1 MNYYSEIA
9 ELAETTALQLTNTVQ
24 GWMEF
29 LSCSA
34 RLYKYPFRDQLLIY
48 AQRPDA
54 TACAPIEL
62 WNRRMHRIVNR
73 GATGIALIEDA
84 GAMPKLKYVFDL
96 TDTTPGDEQSLT
108 PYVWN
113 AAGQESVLS
122 AMLAKQYGLTG
133 EIDLPDA
140 LFLAAQE
147 SVRDGLEEALED
159 FQRTRTGSLLEELD
173 EHSANVFFRQ
183 TVEISVAWVL
193 LARCGYEPNHY
204 IAPEEFEHLFDFNT
218 YSVVVCM
225 GKAIS
230 RHSET
235 ILREIERCVK
245 RLERELYLQGGQNHG
260 GQNNQIREERRIPA
274 AGPDAGGERRDI
286 RKIRDA
292 SEDLSQGTQGGDIR
306 RVSDAGEANSP
317 SGGDR
322 PDGPGAGREDDRVHE
337 GIGGGDRGTEG
348 PGHDGMGGPDERAE
362 EPGRGSGPSGVD
374 IPVNQEAKAAE
385 TTSAAF
391 FVPILPTT
399 AEQRE
404 TVEECFEQLSLF
416 DTVED
421 APTAEE
427 RQFTWDNLFPAEKLP
442 QEVIDAFLKRGGN
455 EEGSALR
462 ICAHYQENWSGE
474 DNLIF
479 LRREF
484 SKGGRGLLLDGKAYA
499 AWFDA
504 EGIKIAAG
512 HAAQHSKRAEL
523 VTWGQMDAR
532 IRALLDAGLFLSQ
545 KELDA
550 AMEQEAR
557 ECSYALCNLQP
568 DIVGGGYLKGEVFN
582 GWYPEKYDRVAA
594 ALSDPQ
600 QLSTLVDEM
609 DRFMAAYQQDRSI
622 LRVRHIGLNALQ
634 DRLHGLQRER
644 RTFTEAPAFLAAP
657 ETGFITEDEIDE
669 ELRRGSGYSD
679 GKFRIYSR
687 LCRGCGD
694 KEFALYLKKEYGIGG
709 HAPAL
714 SSSDGDED
722 HGAKGI
728 RLKRRGCEEVRI
740 NWNRAAKRIRAICA
754 AGRFM
759 DPEELA
765 RIPDYEKSVLGTE
778 IYHYFSGL
786 PNEIQRPFPK
796 GADYYDAVKEIRP
809 LLEEPEAVE
818 QLVSDLEN
826 AFQSAAPEDRLYE
839 SRKETLRDMAAFRDG
854 TFSLFSRAASPGPA
868 QLEPKPKRKVEE
880 HDVLD
885 DVDPAAIRANL
896 EQSGIINDEVVDEEK
911 LNNSPI
917 IQQVMA
923 DVERISQE
931 EQTAPSGKSEQPAGN
946 NFRITDDHLGEGGP
960 KTKFAANIA
969 AIETL
974 KRIGTE
980 KRPATPEEQDTL
992 SRFVGWGGLSDAFD
1006 PDKEKWAKEYA
1017 QLKELLPEE
1026 EYKLARASVL
1036 NAHYTSPTVIQAMYK
1051 ALDGL
1056 GFHSGNILEPGLGVG
1071 NFFGLLPENMAGS
1084 RLYGAE
1090 IDPVTG
1096 QIAKALYPNAH
1107 IQVNGFE
1114 KTNWPDNFFDAAVG
1128 NVPFGAYSV
1137 EDPRYNKLNL
1147 HIHDYFFVK
1156 SIDQVR
1162 PGGVIAFVTSR
1173 YTMDKKNSTVR
1184 AYLAERC
1191 ELLGAIRLPNNA
1203 FWANAGTE
1211 VTADILFLQK
1221 RERPVVTEPDW
1232 VHVGLTPEGYTI
1244 NQYFVEHPEM
1254 ILGTLTVERKL
1265 YGSEDLICKPFPDA
1279 DLGKLLDQAAQ
1290 NIHGEIM
1297 AYVQEPGSEGGT
1309 PLQSIPAD
1317 PDVRNFSFTRKD
1329 GQIYFR
1335 ENSRMNPVETS
1346 ITGGE
1351 RIRGMIGIRDAVRE
1365 LIDAQMENCGDAALY
1380 QLQDNLNSLYDSY
1393 TARYGILNSRGNR
1406 LAFSNDSSY
1415 PLLCA
1420 LEVLD
1425 EDGHLERKADM
1436 FSKRTIHQERA
1447 VTHAETAVEALAICM
1462 GDRARVDLGY
1472 MSSLLGR
1479 PGDTDSVIRELRGVI
1494 FRDPAAGEDALAG
1507 WQTADEYL
1515 SGNVRQKLK
1524 AAEFYAEQE
1533 PERYAANVEALRA
1546 AQPKDLEASEIGVR
1560 LGVTWIPPEDYR
1572 QFIFDLLDTPE
1583 SRRRQIQVVY
1593 AAVNGT
1599 WNVSGKNADSFNNV
1613 KAYTTYGTSRINAY
1627 EIIQD
1632 SLNLRDVKIF
1642 DTVTE
1647 DGKEKRVLNKK
1658 QTILAQQ
1665 KQAAVRQAFR
1675 DWIWQAPERRQRLT
1689 SYYNEQFNDTRPRE
1703 YDGSHI
1709 HFNGM
1714 NPEIHLRKHQQDAV
1728 ARILYGG
1735 NTLLA
1740 HVVGAGKTWTM
1751 AAAAMESK
1759 RLGLC
1764 QKSLFVVPS
1773 HLTEQWGAEFL
1784 QLYPAANILVAT
1796 KKDFEKANRK
1806 KFCARIATGDYDAV
1820 ILGHSQFEKIP
1831 MSLERQQK
1839 QLERQIAEIE
1849 MGISDMRAAEDAP
1862 RYTIK
1867 QMEYTRKNLE
1877 EKLKK
1882 LTSTQRKDDVIT
1894 FEELGVDRL
1903 FVDEAHLYKNLFL
1916 YTKMRN
1922 VAGISQTEAQK
1933 SSDLYMKC
1941 LYMDELTALRPGGPG
1956 RGVIFAT
1963 GTPVSNSMTE
1973 LYTMMRYLQDEMLQR
1988 KGWSFFDSWAAQF
2001 GETVTAIE
2009 LSPEGTGYR
2018 QKTRFARFYNLP
2030 ELMNYWKEVTDIQT
2044 SDMLKLPV
2052 PRSNYHTVVVQ
2063 PTQLQREMVKAL
2075 GERAEAVRRGD
2086 VEPNEDNMLSITNDG
2101 RNLALDQRQINPE
2114 FPDDPGSKVNACVDN
2129 IYRIWRNT
2137 QSARS
2142 AQMVFCDLSTPKH
2155 KIIAKIKDGVE
2166 IVDERPFSVYW
2177 DIKNKLIARGVP
2189 EHEVAFIHDA
2199 NTDARKAELFA
2210 KVRAGQV
2217 RVLLGSTAK
2226 MGAGTN
2232 AQRRLVALHHVDVPW
2247 RPSDIEQREGRILR
2261 QGNLN
2266 PEVDI
2271 YRYVTEA
2278 TFDAYS
2284 WQTIETKQKFIGQI
2298 MTSKSPARSCEDVD
2312 TTALSYAE
2320 VKALAAGNPKIKE
2333 RMDLEVEVA
2342 NLTLARG
2349 NYQSEHFRLEDQV
2362 LKTFPAGIA
2371 AAEASIAAITKDLK
2385 LRNAHVQAG
2394 PEDFLIEIAGKRYR
2408 KKEQAGTALTAL
2420 AKTADGREPVLAGT
2434 YRGFQLELSVNL
2446 FSKEYSMGLR
2456 GSGGVSTAV
2465 MGSDA
2470 LGNITRLNNALD
2482 RLDDKLKTVQE
2493 DLAALHTQMENAK
2506 AELARPWPQELEWK
2520 QKSER
2525 LAQLDVELSAEV
2537 SDSSQAEP
2545 VEEDEAEME
2554 M

>member
-1 MNYYSEIA
+1 M
-9 ELAETTALQLTNTVQ
+9 
-24 GWMEF
+24 
-29 LSCSA
+29 
-34 RLYKYPFRDQLLIY
+34 
-48 AQRPDA
+48 
-54 TACAPIEL
+54 
-62 WNRRMHRIVNR
+62 
-73 GATGIALIEDA
+73 
-84 GAMPKLKYVFDL
+84 
-96 TDTTPGDEQSLT
+96 
-108 PYVWN
+108 
-113 AAGQESVLS
+113 
-122 AMLAKQYGLTG
+122 
-133 EIDLPDA
+133 
-140 LFLAAQE
+140 
-147 SVRDGLEEALED
+147 
-159 FQRTRTGSLLEELD
+159 
-173 EHSANVFFRQ
+173 
-183 TVEISVAWVL
+183 
-193 LARCGYEPNHY
+193 
-204 IAPEEFEHLFDFNT
+204 
-218 YSVVVCM
+218 
-225 GKAIS
+225 
-230 RHSET
+230 
-235 ILREIERCVK
+235 
-245 RLERELYLQGGQNHG
+245 
-260 GQNNQIREERRIPA
+260 
-274 AGPDAGGERRDI
+274 
-286 RKIRDA
+286 
-292 SEDLSQGTQGGDIR
+292 
-306 RVSDAGEANSP
+306 
-317 SGGDR
+317 
-322 PDGPGAGREDDRVHE
+322 
-337 GIGGGDRGTEG
+337 
-348 PGHDGMGGPDERAE
+348 
-362 EPGRGSGPSGVD
+362 
-374 IPVNQEAKAAE
+374 
-385 TTSAAF
+385 
-391 FVPILPTT
+391 PTT

-427 RQFTWDNLFPAEKLP
+427 RQFTLDQFFPAEKLP

-484 SKGGRGLLLDGKAYA
+484 FKGGRGLLLDGKAYA

-504 EGIKIAAG
+504 DGMKIATG
-512 HAAQHSKRAEL
+512 HAAQHIKCAEL
-523 VTWGQMDAR
+523 VTWEQMDAR
-532 IRALLDAGLFLSQ
+532 IQELLDAGLFLSQ
-545 KELDA
+545 KEMDT

-568 DIVGGGYLKGEVFN
+568 DIAGGGYLQGQVFN
-582 GWYPEKYDRVAA
+582 GWYPEKYDRVAS
-594 ALSDPQ
+594 ALADPE
-600 QLSTLVDEM
+600 QLASLVDEM

-622 LRVRHIGLNALQ
+622 LQVRHIGMNVLR
-634 DRLHGLQRER
+634 DRLHGLQHER

-669 ELRRGSGYSD
+669 ELRRGGGYENS
-679 GKFRIYSR
+679 KFRIYAH
-687 LCRGCGD
+687 LCRGCSG
-694 KEFALYLKKEYGIGG
+694 KELAAHLKGEYGTGG
-709 HAPAL
+709 HSPAL
-714 SSSDGDED
+714 NASGGDEWHD
-722 HGAKGI
+722 PKGI
-728 RLKRRGCEEVRI
+728 RLRRGGCEDVLL
-740 NWNRAAKRIRAICA
+740 NWNKVAKRILSLHA
-754 AGRFM
+754 AGSYM
-759 DPEELA
+759 ETAELA
-765 RIPDYEKSVLGTE
+765 QIPAYEKSVLTTAV
-778 IYHYFSGL
+778 YHFYSGL

-796 GADYYDAVKEIRP
+796 GEDYYAAVKEIRP
-809 LLEEPEAVE
+809 LLEDPEAVE
-818 QLVSDLEN
+818 KLVSDLEN

-839 SRKETLRDMAAFRDG
+839 SRKETLRDMAAFRNG
-854 TFSLFSRAASPGPA
+854 TFSLFSRAASPAPA
-868 QLEPKPKRKVEE
+868 QSEPMPKPKAEG
-880 HDVLD
+880 HDILD

-896 EQSGIINDEVVDEEK
+896 EQSGIVNGEVVDEEK
-911 LNNSPI
+911 LNNSPFI
-917 IQQVMA
+917 RQVMA
-923 DVERISQE
+923 DVERISRE
-931 EQTAPSGKSEQPAGN
+931 EQPAVK

-960 KTKFAANIA
+960 KTKFATNIA
-969 AIETL
+969 AIETV
-974 KRIGTE
+974 KRIETE

-1026 EYKLARASVL
+1026 EYKSARASVL
-1036 NAHYTSPTVIQAMYK
+1036 NAHYTSPTVIRAMYK
-1051 ALDGL
+1051 ALGGM
-1056 GFHSGNILEPGLGVG
+1056 GFHNGNILEPGVGVG
-1071 NFFGLLPENMAGS
+1071 NFFGLLPEDMAGS

-1096 QIAKALYPNAH
+1096 QIAKALYPNAQ
-1107 IQVNGFE
+1107 IQVKGFE
-1114 KTNWPDNFFDAAVG
+1114 RTNWPDNFFDAAVG

-1137 EDPRYNKLNL
+1137 DDPRYNKLNL

-1184 AYLAERC
+1184 TYLAERC

-1221 RERPVVTEPDW
+1221 RERSVAADPDW
-1232 VHVGLTPEGYTI
+1232 VHVGLTPEGYTV
-1244 NQYFVEHPEM
+1244 NQYFVDHPEM

-1279 DLGKLLDQAAQ
+1279 DLRALLDRAVR
-1290 NIHGEIM
+1290 NIHGEIT
-1297 AYVQEPGSEGGT
+1297 AYTQESGEEDQEP
-1309 PLQSIPAD
+1309 LHSIPAD
-1317 PDVRNFSFTRKD
+1317 PDVRNYSFALKN
-1329 GQIYFR
+1329 GNLYFR

-1346 ITGGE
+1346 MTGGE

-1365 LIDAQMENCGDAALY
+1365 LIDAQMENCSDTTLH
-1380 QLQDNLNSLYDSY
+1380 QLQNNLNGLYDSF
-1393 TARYGILNSRGNR
+1393 TARYGLLNSRGNQ

-1420 LEVLD
+1420 LEILD
-1425 EDGHLERKADM
+1425 EDGYLERKADM

-1447 VTHAETAVEALAICM
+1447 ATHAGTAAEAMAICI

-1479 PGDTDSVIRELRGVI
+1479 PGDTDSVARDLRGVI
-1494 FRDPAAGEDALAG
+1494 FRDPAAGENPLAG

-1524 AAEFYAEQE
+1524 LAEFYAEQE

-1572 QFIFDLLDTPE
+1572 QFVFDLVDTPE

-1599 WNVSGKNADSFNNV
+1599 WNVSGKNADSSNNV

-1647 DGKEKRVLNKK
+1647 DGNEKRVLNKK

-1675 DWIWQAPERRQRLT
+1675 DWIWQDPERRQRLT
-1689 SYYNEQFNDTRPRE
+1689 SYYNEHFNDTRPRE

-1849 MGISDMRAAEDAP
+1849 MGISDMRASEDAP

-1877 EKLKK
+1877 DKLKK
-1882 LTSTQRKDDVIT
+1882 LTSTERKDDVIT

-1973 LYTMMRYLQDEMLQR
+1973 LYTMMRYMQDEMLQR

-2044 SDMLKLPV
+2044 SEMLKLPV

-2063 PTQLQREMVKAL
+2063 PTQLQQEMVKAL

-2101 RNLALDQRQINPE
+2101 RNLALDQRQINPD
-2114 FPDDPGSKVNACVDN
+2114 FPDDPGSKVNACAEN
-2129 IYRIWRNT
+2129 IFKIWSDT
-2137 QSARS
+2137 ETTRS
-2142 AQMVFCDLSTPKH
+2142 AQMVFCDLSTPKGH
-2155 KIIAKIKDGVE
+2155 GKIGEDGRV
-2166 IVDERPFSVYW
+2166 VAAPFSVYT
-2177 DIKNKLIARGVP
+2177 DIRDKLIARGVP
-2189 EHEVAFIHDA
+2189 EQEVAFIHDA
-2199 NTDARKAELFA
+2199 NTDIRKADLFA

-2333 RMDLEVEVA
+2333 RMDLEVVVA

-2362 LKTFPAGIA
+2362 LKSFPVGIA
-2371 AAEASIAAITKDLK
+2371 ATEASIAAITEDLK
-2385 LRNAHVQAG
+2385 LRNAHAQAG

-2408 KKEQAGTALTAL
+2408 KKEQAGTALASL

-2446 FSKEYSMGLR
+2446 FLKEYSMGLR

-2470 LGNITRLNNALD
+2470 LGNITRLNNVLD
-2482 RLDDKLKTVQE
+2482 RLDDKLKTARD

-2545 VEEDEAEME
+2545 VEEDEAELE